1 MVKVIDGI
9 YQKGVIKLLD
19 KVDLEENEQIRI
31 AVFKRQAKGIGES
44 RSLFGA
50 FPELRGLT
58 DEDEDIEEVK
68 KVWERGLE
76 KQMRILEGDQ

>member
-1 MVKVIDGI
+1 M
-9 YQKGVIKLLD
+9 IKLLD

-58 DEDEDIEEVK
+58 DEDFEEVK
-68 KVWERGLE
+68 KGLG
-76 KQMRILEGDQ
+76 KRVVGQGCF